1 MASRQQFLKHFRI
14 AFFKRRFS
22 VQRLFFGWKM
32 LLRKQISSKNTN
44 LGFGRHFVKLIFWV
58 FFTLD
63 ETKTTLFTFWYS
75 LHNFCEENYKFN
87 STFWEYLH
95 IIIFNSTKICSWE
108 NLEWSKTSKGLK
120 TLKSLEFAIFENVH
134 LRACESFPR
143 RMRRFRF
150 CKSWICCAYYFLR
163 KKKYFIFVSK
173 YCPLW
178 ALSQK
183 IRGSAIMRNK
193 GKKR

>member
-108 NLEWSKTSKGLK
+108 NLEWSKTSKGLT

-134 LRACESFPR
+134 PRACESFPR

-150 CKSWICCAYYFLR
+150 CKSGICCAYYFLR
-163 KKKYFIFVSK
+163 KKSVSFFFLSK

-183 IRGSAIMRNK
+183 IRRSAMYAK
-193 GKKR
+193 